1 VVKIE
6 ETRTTIHLAEE
17 HGRVPRRA
25 FEYLQRRAAA
35 AAAAML
41 LFVCSATAQGE
52 PPVPFGGAAPA
63 FLAEISGTEA
73 GLGALALVVTLVGYH
88 FTIGRYIREQAGV
101 KDVQD
106 TRLVEQ
112 PIEYRKAARYATHEE
127 LAGVKSDV
135 ERLRLELSADVTGL
149 QSKID
154 ERFEQLN
161 HERRVS
167 IANLHTKIDEH
178 EQRDADRCMMIM
190 EKIGTLTGGQRG
202 K

>member
-1 VVKIE
+1 
-6 ETRTTIHLAEE
+6 
-17 HGRVPRRA
+17 
-25 FEYLQRRAAA
+25 
-35 AAAAML
+35 
-41 LFVCSATAQGE
+41 
-52 PPVPFGGAAPA
+52 
-63 FLAEISGTEA
+63 
-73 GLGALALVVTLVGYH
+73 
-88 FTIGRYIREQAGV
+88 
-101 KDVQD
+101 
-106 TRLVEQ
+106 
-112 PIEYRKAARYATHEE
+112 
-127 LAGVKSDV
+127 
-135 ERLRLELSADVTGL
+135 VTGL